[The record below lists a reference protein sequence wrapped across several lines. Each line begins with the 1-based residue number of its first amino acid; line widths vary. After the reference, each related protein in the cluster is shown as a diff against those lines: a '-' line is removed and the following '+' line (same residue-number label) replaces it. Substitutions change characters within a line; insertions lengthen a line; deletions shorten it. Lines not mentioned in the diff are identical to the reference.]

1 MQKRLFIL
9 FSFVFLLSN
18 ILFAKETTLS
28 YEVHRAGEDGFN
40 LASVL
45 VLGEKEAVLIDTHFT
60 KADAYKVVAQILESK
75 RELKSIYI
83 SHGDPDYYF
92 GLAVITKEFPEVK
105 VYATKQTVKHIRKT
119 FQEKLKYWQ
128 PKLGINGSDYVI
140 IPDIIEKDTITLEN
154 HELKIMEFNSS
165 RSYVYVPSLKAIF
178 GGINVTDK
186 EHLWLADTPYKR
198 DRKIWLDILTKM
210 KNLDIKTVIP
220 AHSKE
225 GSKNDISA
233 IEFSQNYLETYER
246 VIEKAKNSKEIISMM
261 QKEFPHLEKDSFSLQ
276 LGAEVIKGEI
286 KW

>member
-92 GLAVITKEFPEVK
+92 GLAVITKEF
-105 VYATKQTVKHIRKT
+105 
-119 FQEKLKYWQ
+119 
-128 PKLGINGSDYVI
+128 
-140 IPDIIEKDTITLEN
+140 
-154 HELKIMEFNSS
+154 
-165 RSYVYVPSLKAIF
+165 
-178 GGINVTDK
+178 
-186 EHLWLADTPYKR
+186 
-198 DRKIWLDILTKM
+198 
-210 KNLDIKTVIP
+210 
-220 AHSKE
+220 
-225 GSKNDISA
+225 
-233 IEFSQNYLETYER
+233 
-246 VIEKAKNSKEIISMM
+246 
-261 QKEFPHLEKDSFSLQ
+261 QK
-276 LGAEVIKGEI
+276 
-286 KW
+286 

>member
-83 SHGDPDYYF
+83 SHGNPDYYF

-186 EHLWLADTPYKR
+186 EHLWLADTPYKN
-198 DRKIWLDILTKM
+198 DRKMWLDVLAKM
-210 KNLDIKTVIP
+210 KNLEIKTVIP

-233 IEFSQNYLETYER
+233 IDFSMKYLETYEKANS
-246 VIEKAKNSKEIISMM
+246 KAKNSKELISIM
-261 QKEFPHLEKDSFSLQ
+261 QNIYPMLDRDSFSLK
-276 LGAEVIKGEI
+276 LGAQVTKGEI

>member
-18 ILFAKETTLS
+18 TLFAKETTLS
-28 YEVHRAGEDGFN
+28 YEVHRAKEDGFN
-40 LASVL
+40 FASVL

-186 EHLWLADTPYKR
+186 EHLWLADTPYKN
-198 DRKIWLDILTKM
+198 DRKMWLDVLSKM
-210 KNLDIKTVIP
+210 KNLEIKTVIP

-233 IEFSQNYLETYER
+233 IDFSMKYLETYEKANS
-246 VIEKAKNSKEIISMM
+246 KAKNSKELISIM
-261 QKEFPHLEKDSFSLQ
+261 QNIYPMLDRDSFSLK
-276 LGAEVIKGEI
+276 LGAQVTKGEI

>member
-18 ILFAKETTLS
+18 TLFAKETTLS
-28 YEVHRAGEDGFN
+28 YEVHRAKEDGFN
-40 LASVL
+40 FASVL

-92 GLAVITKEFPEVK
+92 GLPVIIKEFPNAK

-119 FQEKLKYWQ
+119 FQDKLKYWQ

-154 HELKIMEFNSS
+154 QELKIMEFNSS
-165 RSYVYVPSLKAIF
+165 RSYIYVPSLKAVF

-186 EHLWLADTPYKR
+186 EHLWLADTPYKN
-198 DRKIWLDILTKM
+198 DRKMWLDVLSKM
-210 KNLDIKTVIP
+210 KNLEIKTVIP

-233 IEFSQNYLETYER
+233 IDFSMKYLETYEKANS
-246 VIEKAKNSKEIISMM
+246 KAKNSKELISIM
-261 QKEFPHLEKDSFSLQ
+261 QNIYPMLDRDSFSLK
-276 LGAEVIKGEI
+276 LGAEVTKGEI